1 MEQKH
6 YFDMLKE
13 ARHKLGHE
21 AFRALV
27 LQVEDDAVAPQGDPI
42 PTCPKDYYYD
52 TNLRECVK
60 KLDPID

>member
-27 LQVEDDAVAPQGDPI
+27 LQVEDDAVSPQGVPT
-42 PTCPKDYYYD
+42 PTCGAGEIYDARSGKCIKD
-52 TNLRECVK
+52 
-60 KLDPID
+60 PGIG